1 MLSKIKHSTFWM
13 PFSLVLGTTPRIALD
28 ADRMGIGIM
37 LVCVCRPIRE
47 LARSTTTTAFVGTNS
62 TVYLRRLVR
71 RDISHSGHSEDSLE
85 IGENWGW

>member
-47 LARSTTTTAFVGTNS
+47 LARSTTQ
-62 TVYLRRLVR
+62 LRLSVPIR
-71 RDISHSGHSEDSLE
+71 RYTCEDWSGVTLAIPGHSEDSLE